1 MKITWSEQI
10 LPWYVEKGW
19 ARIHICVTFT
29 RMWWGEFQQKKTLDV
44 LSLRTPCGGALVSGG
59 ALLVDPRQSMIL
71 WKVFVVLRND
81 LFIVDSIKFLKD
93 TFHVPY
99 ICCRK
104 HFWTFVCYLT
114 YKWTFIC
121 PLSQITPLR
130 WLLTY
135 TSHKHATLSI
145 YMLLETYL
153 DMYMSIQPNH
163 TIDMTVNIHIQQTC
177 CQLTIQHLYSIN
189 GGVTFYLY
197 SIFIFI
203 FNWMVVAPLAVHQ
216 SSNGLS
222 YKWNKITSL
231 PHCEA
236 KEWVKTIHN
245 VSKAGWHASSG

>member
-1 MKITWSEQI
+1 MLSEAF
-10 LPWYVEKGW
+10 LS
-19 ARIHICVTFT
+19 IC
-29 RMWWGEFQQKKTLDV
+29 M
-44 LSLRTPCGGALVSGG
+44 
-59 ALLVDPRQSMIL
+59 
-71 WKVFVVLRND
+71 
-81 LFIVDSIKFLKD
+81 
-93 TFHVPY
+93 
-99 ICCRK
+99 
-104 HFWTFVCYLT
+104 YLT
-114 YKWTFIC
+114 YKWTCIC
-121 PLSQITPLR
+121 PLSQITPLW

-145 YMLLETYL
+145 YMLLKTYL
-153 DMYMSIQPNH
+153 DMYMSIKPNH

-245 VSKAGWHASSG
+245 VSKAGWHASSGEQIGDFSQLVKSRNKSSSYLAVQIGIEILFEFEFLCILRYKFKLRFWFHWTCSWLKSPHHSDRFTWIWATRISSKGSKLLFPVII